1 MAKIAINAV
10 FKINIVLICLSVLF
24 QYNVFAQEAISIQ
37 PGEGVGVLKLDDSL
51 ESVNEKM
58 GQIRADEMQKVR
70 SAGDTEMW
78 LLYQNMGQTLVYD
91 YSTKRLKK
99 IIVTNSALYVENTE
113 IHVGSDTSEVIA
125 YVIAYNNDTMLP
137 IKTPDN
143 EQNRTIWSYQK
154 LGIGFWID
162 NQEGTVYAIE
172 VMYRE
177 EDE

>member
-1 MAKIAINAV
+1 MAKIAINTV

-24 QYNVFAQEAISIQ
+24 QNNVFAQEAISIQ
-37 PGEGVGVLKLDDSL
+37 PGEGIGVLKLDDSL
-51 ESVNEKM
+51 KSVNEKM
-58 GQIRADEMQKVR
+58 GKIRADEMQKVK
-70 SAGDTEMW
+70 SAGGTEMW
-78 LLYQNMGQTLVYD
+78 LSYQDMGQTLVYD

-125 YVIAYNNDTMLP
+125 YYDTMP
-137 IKTPDN
+137 RTITTDN
-143 EQNRTIWSYQK
+143 EQNRTIWSYQR

-162 NQEGTVYAIE
+162 NQEQTVYAIE